1 MALSYDTTIIYYLF
15 HSFYIEHYLILKLVK
30 ALYIKTQITKK
41 QKAKNRIKLFTD
53 KCETLHMNLVKEKA
67 ITKSTNSENGV

>member
-53 KCETLHMNLVKEKA
+53 KCETLHMNLAKEKA
-67 ITKSTNSENGV
+67 ITKSKNSENGV

>member
-1 MALSYDTTIIYYLF
+1 MALSYDTTIIYHLF

-30 ALYIKTQITKK
+30 ALYIKTQIIKE
-41 QKAKNRIKLFTD
+41 QKAMYRIKLFTD

-67 ITKSTNSENGV
+67 VTKSKNAENGV

>member
-1 MALSYDTTIIYYLF
+1 MALSYDTTVIYHLF

-41 QKAKNRIKLFTD
+41 
-53 KCETLHMNLVKEKA
+53 EKSN
-67 ITKSTNSENGV
+67 IQNKTIHR